1 GADRICFGILLSC
14 IVTGTDACPR
24 GALSRTGPVSFPCS
38 AIAVDEPTRK
48 TNTAKAAN
56 VVIRFMRTNPFWT
69 TGPFLADFIGS
80 VQRTPDTRLAPKLA
94 LGPPLL
100 LANRPQGRKNRT
112 VSQIRSADHISIPF
126 KRVGR
131 TALNSTSSSSV

>member
-38 AIAVDEPTRK
+38 AIAVDEPARK

-56 VVIRFMRTNPFWT
+56 VVIRFMKTNPFWT

-80 VQRTPDTRLAPKLA
+80 VQRTLGTGRVRPA
-94 LGPPLL
+94 LGP
-100 LANRPQGRKNRT
+100 AASGRWPGHAALPAKT
-112 VSQIRSADHISIPF
+112 VPNIRQQ
-126 KRVGR
+126 V
-131 TALNSTSSSSV
+131 